1 MYGLTFPTWNMSSR
15 DLAGQEKHPSSHS
28 MTLHLIKLCVGID
41 TVEELESYRRQRSQ
55 EQLARGE
62 ALRSVHV
69 TRMFPKQAEKLL
81 DGGSLYW
88 VIKRVIQCRQR
99 ILSLDEVTGEDGV
112 RRCAIVMDPEI
123 IRTAPAARRPFQ
135 GWRYLKAEEA
145 PMDISDPSAG
155 GENLPPDLR
164 RKLIEIG
171 AW

>member
-1 MYGLTFPTWNMSSR
+1 MYGLIFPMWNMSSR
-15 DLAGQEKHPSSHS
+15 DLAVQEKRPSSHS

>member
-1 MYGLTFPTWNMSSR
+1 
-15 DLAGQEKHPSSHS
+15 

-41 TVEELESYRRQRSQ
+41 TVEDLEAYRIQRSK
-55 EQLARGE
+55 EQSARGVPIQ
-62 ALRSVHV
+62 SVHV
-69 TRMFPKQAEKLL
+69 TRMFPKQAERLL

-88 VIKRVIQCRQR
+88 VIKRVVQCRQR
-99 ILSLDEVTGEDGV
+99 ILSLDEIVGEDGI

-123 IRTAPAARRPFQ
+123 VRTSPATRRPFQ
-135 GWRYLKAEEA
+135 GWRYLKTEEA
-145 PMDISDPSAG
+145 PMDISDPAAG

>member
-1 MYGLTFPTWNMSSR
+1 MWNMPSR
-15 DLAGQEKHPSSHS
+15 DLAGQEKRPSSRG

-41 TVEELESYRRQRSQ
+41 TVEDLEAYRTQRSK
-55 EQLARGE
+55 EQSARGVPVQ
-62 ALRSVHV
+62 SVHV
-69 TRMFPKQAEKLL
+69 TRMFPKQSEKLL

-88 VIKRVIQCRQR
+88 VIKRVVQCRQR
-99 ILSLDEVTGEDGV
+99 IVSLDEIVGEDGI

-135 GWRYLKAEEA
+135 GWRYLKADEA
-145 PMDISDPSAG
+145 PMDISDPAAG

>member
-1 MYGLTFPTWNMSSR
+1 MWNMPSR
-15 DLAGQEKHPSSHS
+15 DLAGQEKRPSSRD

-41 TVEELESYRRQRSQ
+41 TVEDLEAYRTQRSK
-55 EQLARGE
+55 EQSARGVPVQ
-62 ALRSVHV
+62 SVHV
-69 TRMFPKQAEKLL
+69 TRMFPKQSEKLL

-88 VIKRVIQCRQR
+88 VIKRVVQCRQR
-99 ILSLDEVTGEDGV
+99 IVSLDEIVGEDGI

-135 GWRYLKAEEA
+135 GWRYLKADEA
-145 PMDISDPSAG
+145 PMDISDPAAG

>member
-1 MYGLTFPTWNMSSR
+1 
-15 DLAGQEKHPSSHS
+15 

-41 TVEELESYRRQRSQ
+41 TVEELEAYRAQRSK
-55 EQLARGE
+55 EQGARGE
-62 ALRSVHV
+62 PVRSVHV

-99 ILSLDEVTGEDGV
+99 ILSLDEIVGEDGI

-135 GWRYLKAEEA
+135 GWRYLKTDEA
-145 PMDISDPSAG
+145 PMDISDPAAG
-155 GENLPPDLR
+155 GESLPPDLR

>member
-1 MYGLTFPTWNMSSR
+1 MYGLIFPMWNMSSR
-15 DLAGQEKHPSSHS
+15 DLAVQEKRPSSHG

-69 TRMFPKQAEKLL
+69 TRMFPKQAERLL

>member
-1 MYGLTFPTWNMSSR
+1 MYALTFPMWNMSSR
-15 DLAGQEKHPSSHS
+15 DLAGQEKRPSSHS

-135 GWRYLKAEEA
+135 GWRYLKVEEA

>member
-1 MYGLTFPTWNMSSR
+1 MWNMPSR
-15 DLAGQEKHPSSHS
+15 DLAGQEKRPSSRG

-41 TVEELESYRRQRSQ
+41 TVEDLEAYRIQRSK
-55 EQLARGE
+55 EQSARGVPIQ
-62 ALRSVHV
+62 SVHV
-69 TRMFPKQAEKLL
+69 TRMFPKQAERLL

-88 VIKRVIQCRQR
+88 VIKRVVQCRQR
-99 ILSLDEVTGEDGV
+99 ILSLDEIVGEDGI

-123 IRTAPAARRPFQ
+123 VRTSPATRRPFQ

-145 PMDISDPSAG
+145 PMDISDPAAG